1 MWEGEVDVAMGTDDY
16 LTGDL
21 DFRLC
26 TPLAKCDAKTC
37 EAWTFFFKNFFHG
50 CFYADSG
57 MKNKKTAT

>member
-1 MWEGEVDVAMGTDDY
+1 MGTDDY